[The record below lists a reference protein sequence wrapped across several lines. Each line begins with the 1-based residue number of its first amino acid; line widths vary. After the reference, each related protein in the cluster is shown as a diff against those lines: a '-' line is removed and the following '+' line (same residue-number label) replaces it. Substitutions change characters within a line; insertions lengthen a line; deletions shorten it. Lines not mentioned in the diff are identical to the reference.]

1 MLYNTMVVRN
11 KSGADM
17 KNIFVI
23 SDTHFNH
30 SNILKFTHADKETL
44 IRPGFKSVDH
54 MNETII
60 NNWNNLIKPD
70 DVVYHLGDFS
80 FTSSNNIPKFA
91 SRLNGHKRLILGNHD
106 YEPKLYYPY
115 FQKIMSWRQFGRDL
129 FKKAVILCHYPLHQC
144 SFDYRVGNEAIMIHG
159 HLHQN
164 LTGEPNYIN
173 VCVEHTNYT
182 PVNIEDIVDGKFKND

>member
-1 MLYNTMVVRN
+1 
-11 KSGADM
+11 M
-17 KNIFVI
+17 KTSNPGDIMRNIFVI

-30 SNILKFTHADKETL
+30 SNILKFTHADQTTML
-44 IRPGFKSVDH
+44 RPGFDSVEH

-60 NNWNNLIKPD
+60 QNWNNTVRPE

-80 FTSSNNIPKFA
+80 FTSSKNIEKFA
-91 SRLNGHKRLILGNHD
+91 SRLNGRKRLILGNHD

-115 FQKIMSWRQFGRDL
+115 FQKIFSWREFGTDMFNRP
-129 FKKAVILCHYPLHQC
+129 VILCHYPLHH
-144 SFDYRVGNEAIMIHG
+144 SAYDYRSTRQAILIHG

-164 LTGEPNYIN
+164 LTGLDNYVN

-182 PVNIEDIVDGKFKND
+182 PVAIEDIVDGKFKNVSTNH